1 MWASRAPGSLEVECH
16 LVCDTGG
23 TKLMWLANALRF
35 PRGQGTGGAG
45 SITTPIVQ
53 NIWVPG
59 GGTSLQLSHEE
70 KSATEIRFWGD

>member
-1 MWASRAPGSLEVECH
+1 
-16 LVCDTGG
+16 
-23 TKLMWLANALRF
+23 MWLANALRF